1 MPIVLAAPPV
11 TPPPG
16 GMSSGLRMR
25 WIGSDGSEWDLR
37 DWRAGVCLLLDGVTG
52 LHFPSIDKY
61 KSTSRA
67 VPGFRNRGWRAASRD
82 VFWPLYVYGDGS
94 EPWRDV
100 YRRFFDTIHPQ
111 RAGVWEVTS
120 GTETR
125 SLRLTGVFDDE
136 HQFARDPYAAGWSI
150 IPVQMEP
157 EQPFWE
163 GKTIRRGPFSAP
175 TGVDFIPPTLAPS
188 FHISPAATFA
198 SATIPNFGDVDAYLV
213 WTVEGP
219 LTDVVLGVGGVT
231 ATVPFSLAAGQVL
244 RIDTDPRNV
253 SALLDGVDATEQLGL
268 LEFAPVP
275 SGGSAPLTVSAS
287 GAGGISAELTP
298 LYFRAM

>member
-1 MPIVLAAPPV
+1 MGSELSAL
-11 TPPPG
+11 G
-16 GMSSGLRMR
+16 YR
-25 WIGSDGSEWDLR
+25 WIGHDGSVWDLN
-37 DWRAGVCLLLDGVTG
+37 DPESGLFLDNSGVTG
-52 LHFPSIDKY
+52 LHFPKVDKFR
-61 KSTSRA
+61 STSRA
-67 VPGFRNRGWRAASRD
+67 VPGFRSRGWRAASRD
-82 VFWPLYVYGDGS
+82 VFWPVCIWADGS
-94 EPWRDV
+94 ETWRSL
-100 YRRFFDTIHPQ
+100 YSRFFATIHPSK
-111 RAGVWEVTS
+111 AGVWEVTA
-120 GTETR
+120 GTQTR
-125 SLRLTGVFDDE
+125 RLRLTGRFE
-136 HQFARDPYAAGWSI
+136 EQHQFALDPYMEGWAI

-253 SALLDGVDATEQLGL
+253 SALLDGVDATEPLGL